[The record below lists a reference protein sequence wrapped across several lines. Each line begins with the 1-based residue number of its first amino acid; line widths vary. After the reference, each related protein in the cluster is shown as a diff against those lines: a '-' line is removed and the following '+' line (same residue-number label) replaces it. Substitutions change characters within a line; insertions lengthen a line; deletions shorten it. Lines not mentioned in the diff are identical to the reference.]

1 MVELFFDKIVKK
13 LGQKVVLMQLVI
25 FTDKKYRSLSTFEV
39 VNSQVKEN
47 LKMFLKERLHLLQD
61 NYVDLHITS
70 FFYKIQNF
78 I

>member
-1 MVELFFDKIVKK
+1 MVELFFDKIVNK
-13 LGQKVVLMQLVI
+13 LENKIVLMQLVI
-25 FTDKKYRSLSTFEV
+25 FKDKKYRSLSTFEF

-47 LKMFLKERLHLLQD
+47 LKMFLKARLHLLQD

-70 FFYKIQNF
+70 FFYKIKDF